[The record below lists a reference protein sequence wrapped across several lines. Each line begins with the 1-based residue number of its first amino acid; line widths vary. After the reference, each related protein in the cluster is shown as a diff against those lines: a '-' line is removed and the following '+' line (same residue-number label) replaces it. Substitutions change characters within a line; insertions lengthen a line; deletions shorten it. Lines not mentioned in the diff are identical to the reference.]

1 MKKDKSFILLF
12 FMVFAVA
19 VFGVLACFFLLNE
32 QSQLQ
37 DELDHQKMLR
47 EVQEGTV
54 FTLRDDIAVLQD
66 SLRLI
71 RTGDIKIEKD
81 TIKK

>member
-1 MKKDKSFILLF
+1 MI
-12 FMVFAVA
+12 FAVA
-19 VFGVLACFFLLNE
+19 VFGVLTCFYLLNDR
-32 QSQLQ
+32 SQLQ

-71 RTGDIKIEKD
+71 RSGEIKIDQD
-81 TIKK
+81 TTYGNP